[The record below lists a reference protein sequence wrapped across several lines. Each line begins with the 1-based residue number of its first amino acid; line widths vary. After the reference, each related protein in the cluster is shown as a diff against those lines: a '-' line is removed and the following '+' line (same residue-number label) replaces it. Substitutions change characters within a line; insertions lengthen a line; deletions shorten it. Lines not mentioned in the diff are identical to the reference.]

1 MTFQLQQ
8 KTEAECLSLA
18 SDPDGR
24 LLHVLHGFLCL
35 LGLLVDLSGSL
46 LGSGLLLGVLG
57 SSHRLLSLGLPDLG
71 LLVPLGH
78 DVLEGG
84 SDYGSLELLGPL
96 VPFLGNILLQ
106 TLLVLPSVEDS
117 PGDLTRITL
126 QKMSLVGSSRQEPG
140 KMSRLLSFLQ
150 TSVKFHILQFPHIL
164 YSNLS
169 AYNQKCYCKGN
180 KLTKQYHVIIRVN
193 SLNMQ

>member
-1 MTFQLQQ
+1 M
-8 KTEAECLSLA
+8 
-18 SDPDGR
+18 
-24 LLHVLHGFLCL
+24 GFLCF
-35 LGLLVDLSGSL
+35 LVNSGRSL
-46 LGSGLLLGVLG
+46 LGSSLLLLLLGG
-57 SSHRLLSLGLPDLG
+57 SDGLLSLGLPHLG

-96 VPFLGNILLQ
+96 VPFLGNILLE

-140 KMSRLLSFLQ
+140 KVLRLLSFLHTIVYS
-150 TSVKFHILQFPHIL
+150 TSSFYFNIL
-164 YSNLS
+164 YSSLP
-169 AYNQKCYCKGN
+169 AYN
-180 KLTKQYHVIIRVN
+180 
-193 SLNMQ
+193 S